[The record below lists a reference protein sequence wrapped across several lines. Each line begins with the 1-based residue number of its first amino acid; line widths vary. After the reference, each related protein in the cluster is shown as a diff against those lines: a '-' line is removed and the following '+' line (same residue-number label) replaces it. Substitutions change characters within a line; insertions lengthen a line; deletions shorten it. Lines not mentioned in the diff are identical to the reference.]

1 MTYDL
6 SRDVS
11 WKGPEAAAVDVAVD
25 VAWMSRLRRDLSRV
39 LSRSRRV
46 GSPDQHTTGVGLCK
60 GPAVAVS
67 WSPGFVDSGWSNLID
82 NVLPLA
88 QVSRV
93 PTEDPL
99 CLIGGQPATS
109 GSLRVL
115 LGAGEEGGA
124 ELAAQRLSAL
134 SPPLRLHW
142 WAIPGALARC
152 HALILTMPAASS
164 EPDRDSAVGERG
176 CHAGLRILECS
187 TQVRDI
193 GRQNAQVLRALWA
206 LVRRLEFI
214 SNNPREDGRVAERG
228 ADGRVLGVVRGA
240 VLHRTDVHISTRP
253 DASTDRQFARN
264 ALSHSPDTAA
274 RAATLL
280 ADLVEPAKSTALE
293 KLGEGN
299 RALRVATSWLRA
311 KVVAS
316 ESPTITAE

>member
-1 MTYDL
+1 MAVWRSALADIA
-6 SRDVS
+6 RVS
-11 WKGPEAAAVDVAVD
+11 ANDPPKLLVGKGVA
-25 VAWMSRLRRDLSRV
+25 
-39 LSRSRRV
+39 
-46 GSPDQHTTGVGLCK
+46 G
-60 GPAVAVS
+60 GP
-67 WSPGFVDSGWSNLID
+67 LH
-82 NVLPLA
+82 
-88 QVSRV
+88 
-93 PTEDPL
+93 
-99 CLIGGQPATS
+99 
-109 GSLRVL
+109 VL
-115 LGAGEEGGA
+115 LSAGEECRP
-124 ELAAQRLSAL
+124 EPPVQRPSTLSQ
-134 SPPLRLHW
+134 PFRLLLP
-142 WAIPGALARC
+142 AVPSVVASR
-152 HALILTMPAASS
+152 HALILTRRAASS

-193 GRQNAQVLRALWA
+193 SRQNAQVLRALWA

-228 ADGRVLGVVRGA
+228 ANRLVFGVVGGA